1 MSERLKQFL
10 EDRERQ
16 AEYQDFARRFEEKP
30 DDNSDEEAARR
41 YRELMAQVDDGDEDE
56 EMQQAYDAAL
66 GKLTPDERRILA
78 EKFREANN
86 DPSRP
91 YAGYQGEQDLEE
103 ASSPRQIGRMT
114 RKAAQEDPDLLEQV
128 LGKDSPLSGKTGRI
142 AMAGLAALAA
152 KRFLGR
158 R

>member
-16 AEYQDFARRFEEKP
+16 AEYQDFAQRFEEKP
-30 DDNSDEEAARR
+30 DDISDEEAARR
-41 YRELMAQVDDGDEDE
+41 YRELMAHVDDGDEDE

-66 GKLTPDERRILA
+66 SKLTPDERRILA

-91 YAGYQGEQDLEE
+91 YAGYQGEQPLEE

-128 LGKDSPLSGKTGRI
+128 LGKDSPLTGKTGRI